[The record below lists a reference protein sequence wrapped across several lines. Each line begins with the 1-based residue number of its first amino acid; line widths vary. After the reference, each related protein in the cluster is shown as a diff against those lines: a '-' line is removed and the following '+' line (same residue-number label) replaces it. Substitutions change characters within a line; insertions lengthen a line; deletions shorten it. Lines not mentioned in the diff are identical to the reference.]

1 MEVVPA
7 SDSPSVRS
15 RLVHRIG
22 PLLGLLLFAG
32 ALWVLHHQ
40 LKAYRFHDIIQ
51 SLENLPAKRI
61 FAALALTF
69 LSYLVMTGYDALA
82 LLWELVSQAWHCPLP
97 PRIPLQMSFPASPS

>member
-51 SLENLPAKRI
+51 SLEKTYQQKEFSPPW
-61 FAALALTF
+61 
-69 LSYLVMTGYDALA
+69 LSL
-82 LLWELVSQAWHCPLP
+82 
-97 PRIPLQMSFPASPS
+97 F